1 MPRPRSG
8 YAAFT
13 RAELSTAGRI
23 WWVILVGMFA
33 TGCSRTF
40 YRHSADCE
48 AYTIIESRTA
58 DTPWYPSGFTIDNAP
73 DSRLYDPTPRDYP
86 ILPDPEPQLN
96 TYTIPPLQSNALRK
110 PPASKAEVLPKPER
124 ATGPNGKS
132 EWKDESQVL
141 PEPASEP
148 LPLPAPG
155 GEEADGDPK
164 SMESLP
170 ESDLEYFDAPQK
182 KAPKKIEAPREEHE
196 ETDEPNS
203 EEMKSEEME
212 EDTEDERAIKEPGA
226 ASVSRP
232 VSDKQIR
239 LANYSLSS
247 RQTEPAETEMPE
259 EITPEGNE
267 AEPDESLAEGMPV
280 QEPQGLNERSIEQ
293 LEEDLAVAE
302 GQVPLS
308 PLAAPPIAKDQW
320 DSLPRASLAR
330 MLEFTALSD
339 EYARSF
345 GQQPSQD
352 LVTSGPDLTLE
363 NVIELGLLNS
373 REYQTQKEALYRA
386 ALEVSLARYDFAL
399 KATPFVNGTDLDFF
413 HTQQAS
419 HTEKQLRIAQVTQ
432 WDKTLATSGTILA
445 RLANNI
451 LITFDGPQGFA
462 SDISSQLLL
471 DWTQPIFQRDIRLE
485 PLTAAERRLLYAVR
499 TYARYRKIFFVQLAT
514 QYYTQLR
521 AYRQIAIESQ
531 NYFSL
536 SRALRQA
543 RAELETPQG
552 SRIQTEQ
559 IEQNM
564 LASRGRLISACVSLD
579 RSQDQ
584 FKILLGLPTELAMR
598 LNLEELDA
606 ITIRDTA
613 SVSADAVLRTRS
625 RLTTERERRNVLS
638 AEMINAA
645 VVLHQRST
653 AWRTSAAKNRQEDG
667 TSDSPDAED
676 SQDSFGQELE
686 SIGLRLLLADAQLN
700 VALRTDALATIQQ
713 GADPSVVRLLQRRV
727 ELIAAFS
734 GEIARQLDVIR
745 ASSESDKR
753 STADVAKRHQQ
764 LRQEA
769 RDLWI
774 EQARLLQD
782 ALLDDLTKLAETADG
797 VLEKAKELAREA
809 SELNGAASESILT
822 EQGQQVMLTLVDQL
836 LILSERALSEEME
849 TLPTVDISVNDAMM
863 TALSLRLDLMNE
875 RGGLADDRRAIKLAA
890 DDLKSVLNLRA
901 RETMGVRI
909 QQPGDTTE
917 FLQTQVGVSLDL
929 PLNRKAQRNL
939 YRTALINYQVGR
951 RSLMALE
958 DTIKFAVR
966 DDLRNLTLAKTQ
978 YQIGVA
984 SAALAN
990 ERVNSTRL
998 ALALG
1003 IPGVAARDFL
1013 EAQDA
1018 FRLAVGGVADNHIGY
1033 LVNRMQLFL
1042 DLEVMQL
1049 DDTGFWLGL
1058 KDEGLQPSVQN
1069 CLSPEAGPPYGP
1081 LVPWLHYS
1089 REIRSIHGLP

>member
-1 MPRPRSG
+1 MPLSSTPSGTKPTSRPGSARLS
-8 YAAFT
+8 
-13 RAELSTAGRI
+13 RADRLG
-23 WWVILVGMFA
+23 WLILFA
-33 TGCSRTF
+33 LLTSGCSRTF
-40 YRHSADCE
+40 YRNSADCE
-48 AYTIIESRTA
+48 AYTIIESRTME
-58 DTPWYPSGFTIDNAP
+58 TPWYPSGFTIDNAP

-86 ILPDPEPQLN
+86 ILPNPEPQLN
-96 TYTIPPLQSNALRK
+96 SYEIPPLYSDAQRK
-110 PPASKAEVLPKPER
+110 RTKKKEVLPKPER
-124 ATGPNGKS
+124 SPGDDGESKDMQY
-132 EWKDESQVL
+132 KDEAELL
-141 PEPASEP
+141 PQPASEP
-148 LPLPAPG
+148 LPND
-155 GEEADGDPK
+155 E
-164 SMESLP
+164 SMEYFEQP
-170 ESDLEYFDAPQK
+170 EKL
-182 KAPKKIEAPREEHE
+182 EAPNNGEVG
-196 ETDEPNS
+196 NS
-203 EEMKSEEME
+203 PDSDEME
-212 EDTEDERAIKEPGA
+212 EDVEESKGKIREPGSARTSRA
-226 ASVSRP
+226 ASN
-232 VSDKQIR
+232 KKIR
-239 LANYSLSS
+239 VTGYASS
-247 RQTEPAETEMPE
+247 RQVEDVPDTEMPE
-259 EITPEGNE
+259 SDGPPPEPLPP
-267 AEPDESLAEGMPV
+267 EPDESLAEGMPL

-302 GQVPLS
+302 GQVPLA
-308 PLAAPPIAKDQW
+308 PLAAPPISKEQW

-330 MLEFTALSD
+330 MLEFTTLSD

-345 GQQPSQD
+345 GQQPSSE
-352 LVTSGPDLTLE
+352 LITSGPDLTLE

-373 REYQTQKEALYRA
+373 REYQTQKETLYRA
-386 ALEVSLARYDFAL
+386 ALDVSLARFDFAL
-399 KATPFVNGTDLDFF
+399 KATPFVNGTDVDFF
-413 HTQQAS
+413 NTQQAGQYDR
-419 HTEKQLRIAQVTQ
+419 QLRINQVTQ

-462 SDISSQLLL
+462 SDITSQLLL

-499 TYARYRKIFFVQLAT
+499 TYARFRKIFFVQLAT

-564 LASRGRLISACVSLD
+564 LASRGRLISSCVSLD

-598 LNLEELDA
+598 LNLEELDG

-625 RLTTERERRNVLS
+625 RLATERERRNVLS
-638 AEMINAA
+638 AEMINSA
-645 VVLHQRST
+645 VVLHQRAT
-653 AWRTSAAKNRQEDG
+653 AWRTSSKNRQQEG
-667 TSDSPDAED
+667 GSESDSAAP
-676 SQDSFGQELE
+676 QDKFGLELE
-686 SIGLRLLLADAQLN
+686 AIGLRLLLADAQLN
-700 VALRTDALATIQQ
+700 VTLRTDALAVIEQ

-727 ELIAAFS
+727 ELIAALS
-734 GEIARQLDVIR
+734 GEISRQLDVVR
-745 ASSESDKR
+745 ANHQSDSQ
-753 STADVAKRHQQ
+753 STNEIEKRHQQ
-764 LRQEA
+764 LRQQM
-769 RDLWI
+769 RHLWI
-774 EQARLLQD
+774 EQARLLRD
-782 ALLDDLTKLAETADG
+782 ALLDDLTKLADTAAE
-797 VLEKAKELAREA
+797 VLESARALAREA
-809 SELNGAASESILT
+809 SELEGAARDSILT
-822 EQGQQVMLTLVDQL
+822 EEGQREMVTLVDRL
-836 LILSERALSEEME
+836 LVLSEQALSEEME
-849 TLPTVDISVNDAMM
+849 TLATVDMSVNDAMT
-863 TALSLRLDLMNE
+863 TALALRLDLMNQ
-875 RGGLADDRRAIKLAA
+875 RGQLADNRRAIKLAA

-901 RETMGVRI
+901 RETMAVHI

-917 FLQTQVGVSLDL
+917 FLQTQVGASLDL
-929 PLNRKAQRNL
+929 PLNRKAQRNH
-939 YRTALINYQVGR
+939 YRTALIDYQVGR
-951 RSLMALE
+951 RNLMALE
-958 DTIKFAVR
+958 DGIKFAVR

-1058 KDEGLQPSVQN
+1058 KDEGLQPSTQDY
-1069 CLSPEAGPPYGP
+1069 LSPEAGPPYGP

-1089 REIRSIHGLP
+1089 REIRGIHGLP